1 MGGGIAMVGC
11 KEYSAKLADRSPG
24 KTTGSQGIRENSRGK
39 VTGEDRA
46 SKSRKVPPA
55 STP

>member
-1 MGGGIAMVGC
+1 MVGC

-24 KTTGSQGIRENSRGK
+24 ETTGSQGIRENNRGK

-46 SKSRKVPPA
+46 SK
-55 STP
+55 